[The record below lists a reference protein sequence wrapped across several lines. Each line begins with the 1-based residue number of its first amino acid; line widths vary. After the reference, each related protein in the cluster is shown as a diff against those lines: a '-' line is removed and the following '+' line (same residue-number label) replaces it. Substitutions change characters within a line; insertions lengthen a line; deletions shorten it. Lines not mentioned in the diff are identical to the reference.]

1 MQIELWIRLQIGKT
15 KEDDPIG
22 EGSLRFGSKAASRLD
37 CNSRLANP
45 TNPHNRYQSAGWI
58 A

>member
-1 MQIELWIRLQIGKT
+1 LQIGKT